1 MPRFAQNVTIF
12 FLHYISPKYLSKNAC
27 NFAIM
32 PSFLAARLPP
42 PKRETGGRMR
52 STSVPV
58 VFNMPSRKEL
68 STNLR
73 VSSGLS
79 FSSAIS
85 VYATFWQRTQP
96 HISSEKYIPARPI
109 KAAENWINCF
119 TPCKQ
124 ETLSYLTVYLV
135 WAVMQTRVA
144 NYTKT
149 CTPKM

>member
-12 FLHYISPKYLSKNAC
+12 FLHYISAC
-27 NFAIM
+27 NFAII

-58 VFNMPSRKEL
+58 VFNTPSRKEL

-85 VYATFWQRTQP
+85 VSRSVFFCSVTNFIQ
-96 HISSEKYIPARPI
+96 SSS
-109 KAAENWINCF
+109 
-119 TPCKQ
+119 
-124 ETLSYLTVYLV
+124 TLVAVLTVAIKFSIRSFLLRSYILEST
-135 WAVMQTRVA
+135 ALRMSTRISLSSQLLS
-144 NYTKT
+144 
-149 CTPKM
+149 

>member
-27 NFAIM
+27 NFTII

-42 PKRETGGRMR
+42 PNRETGGRMR

-58 VFNMPSRKEL
+58 VFNIPSRKEL

-85 VYATFWQRTQP
+85 VSRSIFFCSVTNFIQ
-96 HISSEKYIPARPI
+96 SSSTLVAVYSKLLCVCYNGKRDSSYKFHFLQFARIGKPQ
-109 KAAENWINCF
+109 KCF
-119 TPCKQ
+119 FAKIIF
-124 ETLSYLTVYLV
+124 LL
-135 WAVMQTRVA
+135 
-144 NYTKT
+144 
-149 CTPKM
+149 

>member
-1 MPRFAQNVTIF
+1 MSLF

-27 NFAIM
+27 NFAII

-58 VFNMPSRKEL
+58 VFNIPSRKEL

-85 VYATFWQRTQP
+85 VSRSVFFCSVTNFIQ
-96 HISSEKYIPARPI
+96 SSS
-109 KAAENWINCF
+109 
-119 TPCKQ
+119 
-124 ETLSYLTVYLV
+124 TLVAVLTVAIKFSIRSFFWNPPPCGCQQGFLYSRSCYRDT
-135 WAVMQTRVA
+135 WQPA
-144 NYTKT
+144 
-149 CTPKM
+149 

>member
-1 MPRFAQNVTIF
+1 MSVC

-32 PSFLAARLPP
+32 PSSLAARLPP

-58 VFNMPSRKEL
+58 VFNTPSRKEL

-85 VYATFWQRTQP
+85 VSRSVFFCSVSELYPVVHLPSGGRIDGCDQVFNQVFLAAQLRTGV
-96 HISSEKYIPARPI
+96 HG
-109 KAAENWINCF
+109 
-119 TPCKQ
+119 PCGCQ
-124 ETLSYLTVYLV
+124 QGFLLYPRSLLS
-135 WAVMQTRVA
+135 
-144 NYTKT
+144 
-149 CTPKM
+149 